1 MKTGKANSGGDN
13 ETYSKIDL
21 ADVDSWLPPEVARS
35 LSRMIAARNRKD
47 LEEGIAANSYA
58 YDVDALGVEQDDR
71 PPSDGDH
78 RILSGSEPL
87 ALEFVE
93 SAEVGRPEAVVLLD
107 SQADEEKVDD
117 GGEAEAS
124 WGDVIPFF

>member
-1 MKTGKANSGGDN
+1 MVTGKTNSGGDN
-13 ETYSKIDL
+13 ERYSKIDL
-21 ADVDSWLPPEVARS
+21 LDVDSWLPPEVARS
-35 LSRMIAARNRKD
+35 LSKMIAARNRKD

-58 YDVDALGVEQDDR
+58 YNVDALGVEQDDP

-93 SAEVGRPEAVVLLD
+93 SAEVGRPEAVVLSG
-107 SQADEEKVDD
+107 SQTDEEKVDD